1 MNKRELTQTIK
12 EMKLILENPEVLQQ
26 SGFTLKQVMY
36 VNLHKQIAMC
46 FYYWNLIPK
55 NETVLKSLENVQYD
69 ENFEYINKKIS
80 EMWEKKAKKEKF
92 KQIAKKNKFNKKD
105 RVKP

>member
-12 EMKLILENPEVLQQ
+12 EMKLILENPEVLRQ

-55 NETVLKSLENVQYD
+55 NETVLESLENVQYD
-69 ENFEYINKKIS
+69 ENFEYINKRIS
-80 EMWEKKAKKEKF
+80 DRWEKKAKKE
-92 KQIAKKNKFNKKD
+92 IAEVIKEMEKTPIEDK
-105 RVKP
+105 

>member
-12 EMKLILENPEVLQQ
+12 EMKLILENPEVLRQ
-26 SGFTLKQVMY
+26 SGFTIKQVMC

-55 NETVLKSLENVQYD
+55 NETVLESLENVQYD

-80 EMWEKKAKKEKF
+80 EMWEKKAKKE
-92 KQIAKKNKFNKKD
+92 IAEVIKEMEKTPIEDK
-105 RVKP
+105 